1 MENINNHPKVIS
13 EIANGNRVA
22 AIKMLRKDT
31 GLGLKE
37 SKILIEAYMDENG
50 LTKQSAENTN
60 SNVSWFFIIILVA
73 LGFYIYKNYI

>member
-13 EIANGNRVA
+13 EIANGNKVA
-22 AIKMLRKDT
+22 AIKMLREDT

-37 SKILIEAYMDENG
+37 SKILIEAYIDENG

>member
-13 EIANGNRVA
+13 EIANGNKVA
-22 AIKMLRKDT
+22 AIKMLREDT